1 MIRCSRT
8 SHIDITSK
16 FLLFKTW
23 LPELRVNCLDWKL
36 YISAIDYIV
45 SGESQY
51 ITLTPNLP
59 VGFPLLI
66 FLISALLYTTVTN
79 HSAIASRI
87 ISWKITH
94 KRLPGVRPVGW
105 PGRWSPTFGL
115 QVTGSMALWGKF
127 RKCHGTFLSIQAKT
141 CRLYIALYTIILICW
156 NPLLA
161 KSTFQS
167 L

>member
-1 MIRCSRT
+1 MTNVSWVTIHEDLVFSEVVNDCWSLTIYLGNWLYSIRRKSI
-8 SHIDITSK
+8 HH
-16 FLLFKTW
+16 
-23 LPELRVNCLDWKL
+23 
-36 YISAIDYIV
+36 
-45 SGESQY
+45 
-51 ITLTPNLP
+51 PNTQFT

-66 FLISALLYTTVTN
+66 FLISALLYTTISIIQSL
-79 HSAIASRI
+79 SAISFQ
-87 ISWKITH
+87 KITH